1 VHLSPQR
8 NTCRKGP
15 ERGITGISMRRFVA
29 YFPYWV
35 PTILW
40 IGIIFFL
47 SSLPD
52 AATPG
57 RFILPDKVLHAA
69 EYFIL
74 AFLILFAL
82 QRTTAL
88 KFSTCFWIVLAAGTA
103 YGLSDEFHQLYV
115 PTRHF
120 DLKDLLADV
129 CGILVLF
136 GILWVLQRSGKRGAE
151 IYRLLAG
158 KERP

>member
-1 VHLSPQR
+1 
-8 NTCRKGP
+8 
-15 ERGITGISMRRFVA
+15 MRRFTA

-35 PTILW
+35 PALLW
-40 IGIIFFL
+40 IGVIFFL
-47 SSLPD
+47 SSMPES
-52 AATPG
+52 ATPG
-57 RFILPDKVLHAA
+57 RFLMSDKLLHAA

-88 KFSTCFWIVLAAGTA
+88 KFSTCFWIVLAAGTI
-103 YGLSDEFHQLYV
+103 YGLSDEIHQLYV
-115 PTRHF
+115 STRHF
-120 DLKDLLADV
+120 DLTDLLADV
-129 CGILVLF
+129 CGMLVLF
-136 GILWVLQRSGKRGAE
+136 FILWVLQKSGRRGAE

>member
-1 VHLSPQR
+1 
-8 NTCRKGP
+8 
-15 ERGITGISMRRFVA
+15 MRRFIA

-35 PTILW
+35 PALLW
-40 IGIIFFL
+40 IGVIFFL
-47 SSLPD
+47 SSLSESV
-52 AATPG
+52 TPG
-57 RFILPDKVLHAA
+57 RGILPDKVLHAA

-88 KFSTCFWIVLAAGTA
+88 KFSTCFWIVLATGTG

-120 DLKDLLADV
+120 DLTDLLADV
-129 CGILVLF
+129 CGILALF
-136 GILWVLQRSGKRGAE
+136 VILWVLQKSGKRGTE

>member
-1 VHLSPQR
+1 
-8 NTCRKGP
+8 
-15 ERGITGISMRRFVA
+15 MRRFIA
-29 YFPYWV
+29 SFPYWV

-40 IGIIFFL
+40 VGVIFFL

-52 AATPG
+52 SATPG

-74 AFLILFAL
+74 AFLVLFAL

-88 KFSTCFWIVLAAGTA
+88 KFSTCFWIVLSTGTA

-115 PTRHF
+115 STRHF
-120 DLKDLLADV
+120 DLKDLASDV

-136 GILWVLQRSGKRGAE
+136 GILWVLQKSGKQGAE

-158 KERP
+158 KEKP

>member
-1 VHLSPQR
+1 
-8 NTCRKGP
+8 
-15 ERGITGISMRRFVA
+15 MRRFIA

-35 PTILW
+35 PAVLW
-40 IGIIFFL
+40 LGIIFFL

-52 AATPG
+52 SATPG
-57 RFILPDKVLHAA
+57 RFLLPDKVLHAA

-74 AFLILFAL
+74 AFLMLFAL
-82 QRTTAL
+82 QRTTTL
-88 KFSTCFWIVLAAGTA
+88 KFSTCFWIVLAVGAV

-120 DLKDLLADV
+120 DLRDLLADV

-136 GILWVLQRSGKRGAE
+136 GILWILQKSGKRGAE